1 MRDLEA
7 KTSFSYGT
15 RRLRSGD
22 YFTARTTADAR
33 ALVALGKAG
42 HRSGEDE
49 AEKPVK
55 PKKATP
61 DGGKDLLKK
70 LRVDYEEVLKK
81 KPFGG
86 WDAAE
91 LQRRIDEALR

>member
-15 RRLRSGD
+15 SRLQAGD

-33 ALVALGKAG
+33 ALVAIGRAG
-42 HRSGEDE
+42 PQSDAQGV
-49 AEKPVK
+49 AK
-55 PKKATP
+55 PKPASPPTR
-61 DGGKDLLKK
+61 DKDDLKK
-70 LRVDYEEVLKK
+70 LRADYQEVLKK

-91 LQRRIDEALR
+91 LQRRIDEALK